1 MLLQICLIDMEITKR
16 EIIVSVAIVA
26 IMLTVGIFISSYIN
40 SSHIDKVQEY
50 NTALPVDTKEL
61 FEYGMKTSVGN
72 AFVYGELT
80 VVDPVSYEEIDG
92 DYWYVKRTLEEY
104 RKHTRV
110 VEETYKD
117 RDGKTKTRTKT
128 EEYWT
133 WDAIR
138 SDSKSCTTVVFLGVT
153 FDQSKFG
160 HPYSYHIDT
169 VSAGHHKRYVF
180 NGVPTE
186 FKGTI
191 YTKLYDGDISRSN
204 SLRVNQNIDEAREAL
219 ISFNW
224 VWVFWVFWVLLIAGL
239 IVGFYYIDNRWLE

>member
-1 MLLQICLIDMEITKR
+1 MEITKR

-26 IMLTVGIFISSYIN
+26 IMLTIGIFISSSIN
-40 SSHIDKVQEY
+40 ESYLNRVQEY

-61 FEYGMKTSVGN
+61 FEYGMRTSVGK

-104 RKHTRV
+104 CRHTKV
-110 VEETYKD
+110 VSESYKD
-117 RDGKTKTRTKT
+117 SDGKIKTRTKT

-133 WDAIR
+133 WDTIR
-138 SDSKSCTTVVFLGVT
+138 SDSKSCTAVIFLGVT

-160 HPYSYHIDT
+160 HPYSHHIDT
-169 VSAGHHKRYVF
+169 VSAGYHKRYVF
-180 NGVPTE
+180 RGVPTE

-191 YTKLYDGDISRSN
+191 YTKLYNGDISKHN
-204 SLRVNQNIDEAREAL
+204 TLLVNQNIDEARESM

-224 VWVFWVFWVLLIAGL
+224 CYVFWALWILLIAGL
-239 IVGFYYIDNRWLE
+239 VIVFYCIDNRWLE

>member
-26 IMLTVGIFISSYIN
+26 IMLTVGIFISSSIN
-40 SSHIDKVQEY
+40 SSHLDKVQEY

-117 RDGKTKTRTKT
+117 RDGKTKTRTKRKT
-128 EEYWT
+128 
-133 WDAIR
+133 
-138 SDSKSCTTVVFLGVT
+138 SSKRG
-153 FDQSKFG
+153 
-160 HPYSYHIDT
+160 
-169 VSAGHHKRYVF
+169 
-180 NGVPTE
+180 
-186 FKGTI
+186 
-191 YTKLYDGDISRSN
+191 
-204 SLRVNQNIDEAREAL
+204 
-219 ISFNW
+219 
-224 VWVFWVFWVLLIAGL
+224 
-239 IVGFYYIDNRWLE
+239 